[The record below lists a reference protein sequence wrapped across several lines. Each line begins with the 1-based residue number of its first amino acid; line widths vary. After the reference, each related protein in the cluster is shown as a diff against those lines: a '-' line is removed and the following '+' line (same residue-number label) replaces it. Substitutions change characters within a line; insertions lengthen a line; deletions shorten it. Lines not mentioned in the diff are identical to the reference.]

1 MYPVL
6 LSGYSRKYCPN
17 NPEYAS
23 IDIEQIKAIVDK
35 KLKLYFS
42 RIDTVTL
49 IDLRSL
55 FINVM
60 NSYLSAKRQ
69 PFTNNP
75 LADLIR
81 NSFRD
86 EIYKTGFIAPEK
98 YVVNGSP
105 GQGNWAAVP
114 WVGIFNKSITTT
126 ATRGV
131 YIVYLFSSNCDSV
144 YLTLSQG
151 CTELKN
157 VPGNSRYFP

>member
-1 MYPVL
+1 MTEL
-6 LSGYSRKYCPN
+6 T
-17 NPEYAS
+17 S